1 MRRYNSLNKILYG
14 IKWPKKLIF
23 TSIFIASLGSFFGL
37 LIPVFTGNLVD
48 DAVNGSLKGE
58 FIFILILVFIINT
71 ILSGI
76 GTYLLSKLGE
86 KLIYSIRQKLW
97 SHIMH
102 LKMEFFNNN
111 ETGQIMSRVIEDTM
125 IINNFVSQKL
135 PNIFPSSISLIGS
148 VIILLL
154 LDWKIT
160 LLSLLV
166 IPVFYI
172 IMIPLGKVVQNV
184 AINTQTEIA
193 NFSGLLGRVISDMP
207 LVKSSLSEEI
217 EIEKSKGTLHNIYK
231 LGLKQALIFS
241 IIQPISGMLIL
252 ITVGILLGVG
262 GYRVSIGAI
271 SSGVLVSMIFYII
284 QLSAPLT
291 NLSTI
296 ITDYQ
301 RAVGASTRISEI
313 LNEEVESNKLG
324 IDKVPSSGTIS
335 FENVSFKYQKNLV
348 LNNVSFTVPNN
359 SITAIVGPSGSGKT
373 TIFKLIQRF
382 YDIDNGSI
390 LYNGININNFYLRE
404 WRAKI
409 GYVMQ
414 NNPMMNGSVKENLLY
429 GIKSPSI
436 TLKQIQYYTKLANC
450 HDVIMNLDDG
460 YETPIG
466 EKGNKISGGEK
477 QRIDIARNLIK
488 DPDLLLLDE
497 ITSNLDSNSEIMI
510 QEALTKFS
518 KDKTLLI
525 IAHRLSTIKKAHQ
538 IIFLDEGEIT
548 GVGNHTFLMR
558 NHKKYREF
566 VEGQMLNNN

>member
-1 MRRYNSLNKILYG
+1 
-14 IKWPKKLIF
+14 
-23 TSIFIASLGSFFGL
+23 
-37 LIPVFTGNLVD
+37 
-48 DAVNGSLKGE
+48 
-58 FIFILILVFIINT
+58 
-71 ILSGI
+71 
-76 GTYLLSKLGE
+76 
-86 KLIYSIRQKLW
+86 

-111 ETGQIMSRVIEDTM
+111 ETGQIMSRVTEDTM
-125 IINNFVSQKL
+125 IINNFISQKL

-160 LLSLLV
+160 LLSILV
-166 IPVFYI
+166 IPIFYI
-172 IMIPLGKVVQNV
+172 IMVPLGKIVQKV
-184 AINTQTEIA
+184 AVNTQTEIA

-217 EIEKSKGTLHNIYK
+217 EIEKSKGTLYNIYK

-301 RAVGASTRISEI
+301 RAVGASARISEI
-313 LNEEVESNKLG
+313 LNEEVEANKLG
-324 IDKVPSSGTIS
+324 IDKVPSSGTLS
-335 FENVSFKYQKNLV
+335 FENVSFKYQKNLI
-348 LNNVSFTVPNN
+348 LNNISFAVPNN

-429 GIKSPSI
+429 GTKRPSI

-460 YETPIG
+460 YETLIG

-488 DPDLLLLDE
+488 EPDILLLDE

-510 QEALTKFS
+510 QEA
-518 KDKTLLI
+518 
-525 IAHRLSTIKKAHQ
+525 
-538 IIFLDEGEIT
+538 
-548 GVGNHTFLMR
+548 
-558 NHKKYREF
+558 
-566 VEGQMLNNN
+566 

>member
-1 MRRYNSLNKILYG
+1 MKRYNSLNRILYG

-58 FIFILILVFIINT
+58 FIFILILIFIINT

-111 ETGQIMSRVIEDTM
+111 ETGQIMSRVTEDTM
-125 IINNFVSQKL
+125 IINHFVSQKL

-166 IPVFYI
+166 IPIFYI
-172 IMIPLGKVVQNV
+172 IMVPLGKVVQKV
-184 AINTQTEIA
+184 AINTQAEIA

-217 EIEKSKGTLHNIYK
+217 EIEKSKDTLQNIYK
-231 LGLKQALIFS
+231 LGLKQATIFS

-262 GYRVSIGAI
+262 GYRVSTGAI

-284 QLSAPLT
+284 QLSSPLT

-301 RAVGASTRISEI
+301 RAVGASIRICEI
-313 LNEEVESNKLG
+313 LNEEVESNKFG
-324 IDKVPSSGTIS
+324 IDKVPPSGTLS

-348 LNNVSFTVPNN
+348 LNNVSFVVPNN

-390 LYNGININNFYLRE
+390 LYSGVNINNFHLRE
-404 WRAKI
+404 WRSKI

-429 GIKSPSI
+429 GIENPSI

-460 YETPIG
+460 YETLIG

-488 DPDLLLLDE
+488 EPDILLLDE

-548 GVGNHTFLMR
+548 GSGNHTFLMR

-566 VEGQMLNNN
+566 VEGQMLNND

>member
-1 MRRYNSLNKILYG
+1 MKRYNSLNRILYG

-48 DAVNGSLKGE
+48 NAVNGSLKGE
-58 FIFILILVFIINT
+58 FIFILILIFIINT

-111 ETGQIMSRVIEDTM
+111 ETGQIMSRVTEDTM
-125 IINNFVSQKL
+125 IINHFVSQKL

-166 IPVFYI
+166 IPIFYI
-172 IMIPLGKVVQNV
+172 IMVPLGKVVQKV
-184 AINTQTEIA
+184 AINTQAEIA

-217 EIEKSKGTLHNIYK
+217 EIEKSKDTLQNIYK
-231 LGLKQALIFS
+231 LGLKQATIFS

-262 GYRVSIGAI
+262 GYRVSTGAI

-284 QLSAPLT
+284 QLSSPLT

-301 RAVGASTRISEI
+301 RAVGASIRICEI
-313 LNEEVESNKLG
+313 LNEEVESNKFG
-324 IDKVPSSGTIS
+324 IDKVPPSGTLS

-348 LNNVSFTVPNN
+348 LNNVSFVVPNN

-390 LYNGININNFYLRE
+390 LYSGVNINNFHLRE
-404 WRAKI
+404 WRSKI

-429 GIKSPSI
+429 GIENPSI

-460 YETPIG
+460 YETLIG

-488 DPDLLLLDE
+488 EPDILLLDE

-518 KDKTLLI
+518 EDKTLLI

-548 GVGNHTFLMR
+548 GSGNHTFLMR

-566 VEGQMLNNN
+566 VEGQMLNND

>member
-1 MRRYNSLNKILYG
+1 MKRYNSLKKILYG

-48 DAVNGSLKGE
+48 HAVNGSLKGE
-58 FIFILILVFIINT
+58 FIFILISVFIINT

-111 ETGQIMSRVIEDTM
+111 ETGQIMSRVTEDTM
-125 IINNFVSQKL
+125 IINNFISQKL

-160 LLSLLV
+160 LLSILV
-166 IPVFYI
+166 IPIFYI
-172 IMIPLGKVVQNV
+172 IMVPLGKIVQKV
-184 AINTQTEIA
+184 AVNTQTEIA

-217 EIEKSKGTLHNIYK
+217 EIEKSKGTLYNIYK

-301 RAVGASTRISEI
+301 RAVGASARISEI
-313 LNEEVESNKLG
+313 LNEEVEANKLG
-324 IDKVPSSGTIS
+324 IDKVPSSGTLS
-335 FENVSFKYQKNLV
+335 FENVSFKYQKNLI
-348 LNNVSFTVPNN
+348 LNNISFAVPNN

-429 GIKSPSI
+429 GTKRPSI

-460 YETPIG
+460 YETLIG

-488 DPDLLLLDE
+488 EPDILLLDE

-566 VEGQMLNNN
+566 VEGQMLNND